1 MSEEYKLYGDMYTSM
16 KTWPRF
22 ENNCVWKQ
30 GKMALGKN
38 KQMIFLWYLLCI
50 VQLIHVVNRPTLCR
64 LDDQTR
70 ENGGN

>member
-1 MSEEYKLYGDMYTSM
+1 MSAEYKLYSNMHTCM

-30 GKMALGKN
+30 GEMALGKN

-50 VQLIHVVNRPTLCR
+50 L
-64 LDDQTR
+64 
-70 ENGGN
+70 